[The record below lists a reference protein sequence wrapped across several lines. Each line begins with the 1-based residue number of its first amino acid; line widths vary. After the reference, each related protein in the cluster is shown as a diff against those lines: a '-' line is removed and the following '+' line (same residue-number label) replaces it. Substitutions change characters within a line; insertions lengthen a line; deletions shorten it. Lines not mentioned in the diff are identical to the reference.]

1 MDFPTSVQYL
11 YSLGNEVKTIKLG
24 LDPIRCLL
32 EALGNPQNSCPIIH
46 VAGTN
51 GKGSVCSMLEATLRE
66 AGFKTGFYTSPHLVS
81 PTERIRIA
89 GQPVS
94 EQDFSRAF
102 DIVHAAANSLLASGA
117 IDSHPTYFETV
128 TAMGFWLFREALV
141 ERLVVEVGLGGRL
154 DATNIV
160 DPILSIITPVDLD
173 HQQYLG
179 DTLEQIA
186 SEKAGIIKPGRPLVL
201 GLQHPEIKHLFVAE
215 DLEDVATWIV
225 SGLELRV
232 DGCHYFATKN
242 EVRLEVDCPL
252 AGGHQVG
259 NSLAAAVALHKLGIP
274 PATIHAGIAKAV
286 WPGRLEL
293 IRRDPLIYLDGAH
306 NPSAARRLREFI
318 DRHFRGREIWIVFG
332 VMRDKVV
339 TEIAGELFPIATRL
353 ILTRA
358 NQQRSLET
366 ESILALCPHP
376 DVQICDR
383 VQDVIPLLASVPK
396 DAVVFI
402 TGSLFVVG
410 EARPLLQ

>member
-1 MDFPTSVQYL
+1 MDFPSSVQYL

-24 LDPIRCLL
+24 LEPIRHLL
-32 EALGNPQNSCPIIH
+32 AALGNPQNSCPVIH

-51 GKGSVCSMLEATLRE
+51 GKGSVCSMLESTLRE
-66 AGFKTGFYTSPHLVS
+66 EGFRTGFYTSPHLVN
-81 PTERIRIA
+81 PTERIRVA

-94 EQDFSRAF
+94 EHDFSRAF
-102 DIVHAAANSLLASGA
+102 DVVHAAANSLLSAGS

-128 TAMGFWLFREALV
+128 TAMGFWLFREAKV

-186 SEKAGIIKPGRPLVL
+186 GEKAGIIKPGRPVVL
-201 GLQHPEIKHLFVAE
+201 GLQHPEIKHLFVSD
-215 DLEDVATWIV
+215 DLEDVSTWQI
-225 SGLELRV
+225 SELELRV
-232 DGCHYFATKN
+232 DGCHYRATK
-242 EVRLEVDCPL
+242 EGVELEIDCPL

-259 NSLAAAVALHKLGIP
+259 NSLAAAVALNRLGIS
-274 PATIHAGIAKAV
+274 PATIRAGIAKAV

-293 IRRDPLIYLDGAH
+293 IRRDPLVYLDGAH
-306 NPSAARRLREFI
+306 NASAARRLRQFM
-318 DRHFRGREIWIVFG
+318 DRHFQGREIWIVFG
-332 VMRDKVV
+332 VMRDKDV
-339 TEIAGELFPIATRL
+339 TEIAGELFPVASRL

-376 DVQICDR
+376 KVQICEQ
-383 VQDVIPLLASVPK
+383 VQDAVALLATAPK

>member
-1 MDFPTSVQYL
+1 MDFPSSVQYL

-24 LDPIRCLL
+24 LETIRHLL
-32 EALGNPQNSCPIIH
+32 AALGNPQNSCPVIH

-51 GKGSVCSMLEATLRE
+51 GKGSVCSMLESTLRE
-66 AGFKTGFYTSPHLVS
+66 EGYRTGFYTSPHLVN
-81 PTERIRIA
+81 PTERIRID
-89 GQPVS
+89 GQSVS
-94 EQDFSRAF
+94 EQDFSSAF
-102 DIVHAAANSLLASGA
+102 DVVHAAANSLLAAGS

-128 TAMGFWLFREALV
+128 TAMGFWLFREAKV

-186 SEKAGIIKPGRPLVL
+186 GEKAGIIKPGRPVVL
-201 GLQHPEIKHLFVAE
+201 GLQHPEIKHLFVSD
-215 DLEDVATWIV
+215 DLEDVATWQI
-225 SGLELRV
+225 SELELRV
-232 DGCHYFATKN
+232 DGCHYRATKN
-242 EVRLEVDCPL
+242 SVQLEIDCPL

-259 NSLAAAVALHKLGIP
+259 NSLAAAVALNRLGIS
-274 PATIHAGIAKAV
+274 PATIRAGIAKAV

-306 NPSAARRLREFI
+306 NASAARRLRQFM
-318 DRHFRGREIWIVFG
+318 DRHFKGREIWLVFG
-332 VMRDKVV
+332 VMRDKDV
-339 TEIAGELFPIATRL
+339 TEIASELFPVASRL

-376 DVQICDR
+376 NVQSCEQVHDA
-383 VQDVIPLLASVPK
+383 VALLAASPK